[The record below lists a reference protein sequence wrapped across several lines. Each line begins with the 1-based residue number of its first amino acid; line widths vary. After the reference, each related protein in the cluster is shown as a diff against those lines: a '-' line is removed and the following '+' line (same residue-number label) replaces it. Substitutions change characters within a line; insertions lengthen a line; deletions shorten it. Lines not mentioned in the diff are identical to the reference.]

1 MENGMISQTAA
12 VNPDPGEMEER
23 AAGIARRV
31 AEGVTTLQEELG
43 LDERALEAVYAL
55 AFNLYEQ
62 GKYEDAR
69 KIFGFLLILNPLV
82 HKYWFG
88 LASVCRMAGDR
99 ERAAAG
105 YFLSTMTDAGRP
117 EPYLYLA
124 ECLAALGDR
133 EGAAET
139 LKKAVAAAE
148 TAGSARIGRRAAIML
163 EALERNGR
171 EEG

>member
-1 MENGMISQTAA
+1 
-12 VNPDPGEMEER
+12 
-23 AAGIARRV
+23 
-31 AEGVTTLQEELG
+31 
-43 LDERALEAVYAL
+43 
-55 AFNLYEQ
+55 
-62 GKYEDAR
+62 
-69 KIFGFLLILNPLV
+69 
-82 HKYWFG
+82 
-88 LASVCRMAGDR
+88 MAGDG

>member
-1 MENGMISQTAA
+1 MPEESRIS
-12 VNPDPGEMEER
+12 PDSQPAGPQVLVR
-23 AAGIARRV
+23 AGVGLPDGGGQGTGRR
-31 AEGVTTLQEELG
+31 G
-43 LDERALEAVYAL
+43 LLSFHHDR
-55 AFNLYEQ
+55 
-62 GKYEDAR
+62 
-69 KIFGFLLILNPLV
+69 
-82 HKYWFG
+82 
-88 LASVCRMAGDR
+88 CRP
-99 ERAAAG
+99 
-105 YFLSTMTDAGRP
+105 S

-148 TAGSARIGRRAAIML
+148 PAGSARSGRRAAIML